1 MKSPSLSAK
10 LVLTAVCAAIF
21 AGTFWMLHH
30 TFSGGTPPD
39 PHVSSAATD
48 SGHASAADQAAQQAA
63 QEFARRAEEKASDY
77 AEVRR
82 RLQSGELTTLPA
94 DLAPP
99 PIPAE
104 APPPAD
110 PPQ

>member
-1 MKSPSLSAK
+1 MKSPSLTAK

-30 TFSGGTPPD
+30 AFSGGTAPD
-39 PHVSSAATD
+39 PHVSSATTG
-48 SGHASAADQAAQQAA
+48 SGHASAVDKAAQQAA
-63 QEFARRAEEKASDY
+63 QDISRRAEERASDY

-94 DLAPP
+94 DFAPP
-99 PIPAE
+99 PVPT
-104 APPPAD
+104 APPPPAES
-110 PPQ
+110 PH